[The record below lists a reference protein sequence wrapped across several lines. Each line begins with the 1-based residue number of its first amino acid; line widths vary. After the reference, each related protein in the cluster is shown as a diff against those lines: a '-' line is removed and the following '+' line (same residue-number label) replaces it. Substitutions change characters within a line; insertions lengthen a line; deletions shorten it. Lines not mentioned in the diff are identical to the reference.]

1 MNMNGWNNEETANF
15 MLWHADDI
23 EAYIEKYVSHF
34 ATLDQAELADDIES
48 FSYRL
53 VGLNA
58 LPIGYVRETA
68 AHSFNQ
74 ISFNQIARHYQP
86 IIDTAMTN
94 AEIEIR

>member
-1 MNMNGWNNEETANF
+1 MNGWNNEETANF

-34 ATLDQAELADDIES
+34 ATLDQDELVDDIES

-53 VGLNA
+53 VGLNT
-58 LPIGYVRETA
+58 LPIGYVREAA

-74 ISFNQIARHYQP
+74 IDFNQIASHYQP
-86 IIDTAMTN
+86 IIDTAITN

>member
-1 MNMNGWNNEETANF
+1 MNGWSNQETNNF

-23 EAYIEKYVSHF
+23 EAHIEEYVDHF
-34 ATLDQAELADDIES
+34 ATIDEDELAENIES
-48 FSYRL
+48 FSYEL
-53 VGLNA
+53 LGLNA
-58 LPIGYVRETA
+58 LPIGYVREAA

-86 IIDTAMTN
+86 IIDTAITN

>member
-1 MNMNGWNNEETANF
+1 MNGWNNHETANF

-34 ATLDQAELADDIES
+34 ATLDQDELADDIES
-48 FSYRL
+48 FSYEL
-53 VGLNA
+53 VGINT
-58 LPIGYVRETA
+58 LPIGYARIAA

-74 ISFNQIARHYQP
+74 INWREIARHYQP

>member
-1 MNMNGWNNEETANF
+1 MNMNGWINEETANF

-23 EAYIEKYVSHF
+23 EAYIEKYVDHF

-53 VGLNA
+53 VGLNT
-58 LPIGYVRETA
+58 LPIGYIREAA

-74 ISFNQIARHYQP
+74 IDFNQIARHYQP
-86 IIDTAMTN
+86 IIDTAITN

>member
-1 MNMNGWNNEETANF
+1 MNGWTNEETTIF

-34 ATLDQAELADDIES
+34 ATLDQDELAENIEE
-48 FSYRL
+48 FSYKL
-53 VGLNA
+53 VGLNST
-58 LPIGYVRETA
+58 PIGFVRA
-68 AHSFNQ
+68 AATVTFHSINFR
-74 ISFNQIARHYQP
+74 QIARHYQP

>member
-34 ATLDQAELADDIES
+34 ATLDQDELADDIES
-48 FSYRL
+48 FSYEL

-58 LPIGYVRETA
+58 LPINYARIA
-68 AHSFNQ
+68 AAQSFNQ
-74 ISFNQIARHYQP
+74 INFDQIARHYQP

>member
-1 MNMNGWNNEETANF
+1 MNGWSNQETNNF

-23 EAYIEKYVSHF
+23 EAYVSNWYEYF
-34 ATLDQAELADDIES
+34 AMLDEDELADDIES

-53 VGLNA
+53 VGLNT
-58 LPIGYVRETA
+58 LPIGYVREAA

-74 ISFNQIARHYQP
+74 IDFDQIARHYQR
-86 IIDTAMTN
+86 IIDTATTN